1 MLTRMPVALRLELLP
16 GRYAVVRL
24 DEDAPLPAW
33 AFAAPGLAAVVR
45 RRGELSVVCV
55 EDAVPAG
62 AWAEPGW
69 RALEVVGPLDFTL
82 TGVLA
87 ALAAPLADA
96 GVSIFALATYDT
108 DVLLVRDA
116 RLEAAI
122 GALQGAGHVVSRVS

>member
-1 MLTRMPVALRLELLP
+1 MLARMPAPLRLDLLP

-24 DEDAPLPAW
+24 DEDAPPPDW
-33 AFAAPGLAAVVR
+33 AFAEPGLAAVVR
-45 RRGELSVVCV
+45 RRGELSVVCA

-62 AWAEPGW
+62 ARAEPGW
-69 RALEVVGPLDFTL
+69 RALEVAGPLDFAL

-87 ALAAPLADA
+87 ALAAPLVDA

-116 RLEAAI
+116 QLEAAV
-122 GALQGAGHVVSRVS
+122 GALQRAGHAVSRVS